1 MQYMEV
7 IFFFIGAILGSFL
20 NAWIWRTHVGA
31 SMCRGRSAC
40 PQCKKALSWYENL
53 PILSFVLQK
62 GRCRECHA
70 SISLQYP
77 LVELSVG
84 LLFAFTAWFHGND
97 SLLILRD
104 CFILFFLTFTFVYD
118 VRYQEIWDRMTMY
131 PATVL
136 VVATVWFDW
145 LSIPFMLIGV
155 LVGMGFFFLQYLIS
169 RGRWIGGG
177 DIQLGLFMGVILG
190 WPLILLALFLAYIG
204 GALFVLPFLLLGKKQ
219 MATKVPFGAY
229 LSIATVVTM
238 FWGKG
243 LVEWYIGLL
252 M

>member
-1 MQYMEV
+1 
-7 IFFFIGAILGSFL
+7 
-20 NAWIWRTHVGA
+20 
-31 SMCRGRSAC
+31 
-40 PQCKKALSWYENL
+40 
-53 PILSFVLQK
+53 
-62 GRCRECHA
+62 
-70 SISLQYP
+70 
-77 LVELSVG
+77 
-84 LLFAFTAWFHGND
+84 
-97 SLLILRD
+97 
-104 CFILFFLTFTFVYD
+104 
-118 VRYQEIWDRMTMY
+118 MY

-177 DIQLGLFMGVILG
+177 DIRLGLFMGVILG